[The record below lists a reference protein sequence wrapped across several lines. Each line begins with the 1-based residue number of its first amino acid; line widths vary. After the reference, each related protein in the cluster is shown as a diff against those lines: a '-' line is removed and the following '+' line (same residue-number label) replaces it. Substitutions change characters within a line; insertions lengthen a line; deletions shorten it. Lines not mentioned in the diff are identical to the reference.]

1 MEGLSHWRGDIY
13 WICKWNSQI
22 PKVIKP
28 KQWCIWTSA
37 CIGLPAPAFYGTAF
51 IMPIPCFKTYGS
63 FTFAITPKLIH
74 LAFKI
79 LTRTLILP
87 FLRSRPSR
95 QVRLVSVS
103 CTISCC
109 NIITWYNN
117 ETWCFCLLLPLPA
130 ATVCKSDVN
139 WSPSSYSLCP
149 RYMAS
154 FPHPHYL
161 SSSIVLRIKWD
172 SLKMRI
178 CILTS

>member
-117 ETWCFCLLLPLPA
+117 ETWCFCLLLSPACSHSLQVRCQLIPKLILSVSQVHGLLSTSSLPL
-130 ATVCKSDVN
+130 
-139 WSPSSYSLCP
+139 L
-149 RYMAS
+149 
-154 FPHPHYL
+154 
-161 SSSIVLRIKWD
+161 
-172 SLKMRI
+172 
-178 CILTS
+178 